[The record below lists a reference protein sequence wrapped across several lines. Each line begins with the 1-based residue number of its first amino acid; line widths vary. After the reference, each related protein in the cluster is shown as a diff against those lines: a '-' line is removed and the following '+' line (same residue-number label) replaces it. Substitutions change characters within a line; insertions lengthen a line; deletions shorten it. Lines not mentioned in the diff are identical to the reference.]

1 MQFVRATGAAALCL
15 LFGTIVPA
23 YSQQDRQNDKQDKA
37 AVKQQTKQ
45 KQRRQQQSAQP
56 QQRQAQP
63 AQQQRAQQAQPLQRQ
78 QPSQQRAQQQ
88 QAQQRPQQARQQQ
101 PQRTRQQATAWQ
113 QQRGWARQGSLQGYS
128 TWQQGRAQQ
137 WDRQHRTWLERGG
150 YGGYYI
156 PQATFSLSF
165 GSQHYFRMHNR
176 PTMYM
181 GYPRFMYGGYSF
193 LLLDPWPEYWQ
204 DNWYSTD
211 DVYVDYYDDGYY
223 LYNRRYPNVRLAI
236 TVVL

>member
-1 MQFVRATGAAALCL
+1 MQFVKATGAAALFL

-23 YSQQDRQNDKQDKA
+23 YAQQNRQNGKQDKA
-37 AVKQQTKQ
+37 AERQQL
-45 KQRRQQQSAQP
+45 RQQQSEQL
-56 QQRQAQP
+56 QQRRAQP
-63 AQQQRAQQAQPLQRQ
+63 AQQ
-78 QPSQQRAQQQ
+78 QQRAQQQ
-88 QAQQRPQQARQQQ
+88 QGQQRPQQARQRQQ

-113 QQRGWARQGSLQGYS
+113 RQRGWAREGSLQGYS

-137 WDRQHRTWLERGG
+137 WDRQHRTWLQRGG

-165 GSQHYFRMHNR
+165 GSQNYFRMYNR

-181 GYPRFMYGGYSF
+181 GYPRFRYGGYSF

-204 DNWYSTD
+204 NNWYSTD
-211 DVYVDYYDDGYY
+211 DVYIDYDDGYY
-223 LYNRRYPNVRLAI
+223 LYNRRSPGVRLAI